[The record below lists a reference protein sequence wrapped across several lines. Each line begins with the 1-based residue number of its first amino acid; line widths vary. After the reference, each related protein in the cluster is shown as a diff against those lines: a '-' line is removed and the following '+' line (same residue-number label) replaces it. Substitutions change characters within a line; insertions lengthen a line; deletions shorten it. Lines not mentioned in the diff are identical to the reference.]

1 MDLGEGDVKNPVK
14 DIAYLQE
21 LVEKGYVLEGPRQ
34 NPSKDLLV
42 FKRFL
47 RRGHVFVPE
56 DWLESR
62 GYEFVEPSSFTKGFK
77 LAYMIKDGVLVQYF
91 RSNYSLCRNDRKICL
106 YLREEGKAFT

>member
-1 MDLGEGDVKNPVK
+1 MDPGEGDVKNPVK
-14 DIAYLQE
+14 DIAYLE
-21 LVEKGYVLEGPRQ
+21 KLMEKGYVLEGPRQ

-47 RRGHVFVPE
+47 RRGHGFVPE

-77 LAYMIKDGVLVQYF
+77 LAYMTKDDVLVQYF
-91 RSNYSLCRNDRKICL
+91 RSNYSLCRNDRKIWL
-106 YLREEGKAFT
+106 YLREEEKAFT